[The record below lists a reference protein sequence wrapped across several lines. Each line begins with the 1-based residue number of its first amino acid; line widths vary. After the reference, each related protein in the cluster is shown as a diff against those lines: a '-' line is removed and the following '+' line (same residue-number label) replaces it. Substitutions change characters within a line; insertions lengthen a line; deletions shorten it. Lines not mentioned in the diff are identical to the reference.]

1 VGRDLVVGEALE
13 GGGTANEAS
22 IAELAHTDFTVR
34 LHFGTAED
42 MNISPMTKRIVA
54 GAFPLLWMCLHF
66 GILQAQAPAGAPA
79 AKADYSQEPYIIEKM
94 ATKVSFAND
103 GTGTTQQ
110 TASIRVQ
117 SDSGVQRWGLL
128 TFPYRAA
135 EQTIEIEDVRV
146 IKADGRTVATPEDN
160 VQDLDSEITR
170 AAPLYSD
177 QREKHVAVKSLAIG
191 DTVEFQVLW
200 HTTKPLAPGQFW
212 YEYDFARDS
221 IALDQRLEISVP
233 ESRTVVV
240 KGPVAPQNIAE
251 NSGVRTYAW
260 SRANLEDAPSKKI
273 RAQVVDT
280 ALGHLR
286 EPDVIL
292 SSYQNW
298 QEVGRWYWDL
308 QKERVEPSADV
319 RAKAVEL
326 TKDKTDTLA
335 KIQAIYTFVS
345 EKYRYIGIDFGI
357 GRYQPHSA
365 DDILSNNFGDCKD
378 KHTLLAA
385 LLQAVGIPAYP
396 ALISFR
402 RNTDPDAPTPAQF
415 DHVITYVPQ
424 GKDALWL
431 DSTAELSPMGF
442 LTMPLRGKQA
452 LVMTGEDAARLITTP
467 EELPL
472 QGTEKFEVNGT
483 LSDDGSLEAKID
495 VTAHNDDSEL
505 VLRTAFRKVGE
516 PQWQVLVQGFSQRVG
531 FAGTV
536 SDVDAGSPEQ
546 TDQPFHFSYSYR
558 RKDFPDWPN
567 HRINMPSFPFV
578 LPSAQ
583 DVDLDSDGRVFLGP
597 KVETDS
603 DATVQL
609 PKGYAADLPPN
620 VDWVRDYAEYHAAY
634 SSGPQSVSVR
644 RSYVVKLREV
654 PAAEQQDYAK
664 FLQQVRNDVGR
675 YVMVR
680 STAGLPPKQIM
691 NLNLNLNLLPAG
703 QTFRDDGANLP
714 DSPMKDASQ
723 LENDAMKAIGQDDM
737 FKAFTSLTA
746 AVKADPRFA
755 RAWLRLATVQTLIHQ
770 SDDAIA
776 SYHKA
781 IEADPTQAISY
792 KSLASYLMSVNRT
805 DDAIAVWQQLLKVD
819 ANNREA
825 LATLGRI
832 YLKKKRY
839 GEAIAPLEAV
849 VKVTPDAIGPVSR
862 LAEAYLLA
870 GDLDK
875 GHAEVAEA
883 RKLRSPEVTLNDI
896 SFGLADENRDLPDA
910 LAYAQEA
917 VRIEEDASGRIR
929 LEEMTSQDL
938 KHPEKLA
945 NFWDTLGWVYFRM
958 GHQAE
963 AEEYLRSAW
972 TASQYGVIGDH
983 LAQVYD
989 HEMKKQEAILMYRL
1003 ALKTLEGRIPVDR
1016 QEEIGMR
1023 LQELAPGQPTGA
1035 VLGSPGG
1042 VSLTEQLTKQRTVRL
1057 PKIVDSTASAE
1068 FFVAI
1073 GAGPKIEEVKF
1084 VDGADELRPAEKFLS
1099 AATYP
1104 LEFPSGSSARIVR
1117 RGLLDCRPSS
1127 GCEFVLL
1134 PIDSVTSV
1142 N

>member
-1 VGRDLVVGEALE
+1 LL
-13 GGGTANEAS
+13 
-22 IAELAHTDFTVR
+22 ILAMILR
-34 LHFGTAED
+34 
-42 MNISPMTKRIVA
+42 
-54 GAFPLLWMCLHF
+54 F
-66 GILQAQAPAGAPA
+66 GILQAQAPAGAST

-103 GTGTTQQ
+103 GTGTTEQMG
-110 TASIRVQ
+110 SIRVQ

-128 TFPYRAA
+128 AFPYRAA
-135 EQTIEIEDVRV
+135 EQTIEIEYVRV
-146 IKADGRTVATPEDN
+146 VKADGRTVVTPEDN

-191 DTVEFQVLW
+191 DTVEFQVLS

-233 ESRTVVV
+233 ASRTVVV
-240 KGPVAPQNIAE
+240 KGPVPPQSMTE

-260 SRANLEDAPSKKI
+260 SRVNLEDAPSKKI

-345 EKYRYIGIDFGI
+345 QKYRYIGIDFGI
-357 GRYQPHSA
+357 GRYQPHAA

-415 DHVITYVPQ
+415 DHVITYVPL

-467 EELPL
+467 EELPS
-472 QGTEKFEVNGT
+472 QGIEKFEVNGT
-483 LSDDGSLEAKID
+483 LSEDGSLEAKID
-495 VTAHNDDSEL
+495 VTAQNDDSEL
-505 VLRTAFRKVGE
+505 ALRTAFRKIGE
-516 PQWQVLVQGFSQRVG
+516 PQWQVLVQGFSERVG

-558 RKDFPDWPN
+558 RKDYPDWPN

-597 KVETDS
+597 KLETDS
-603 DATVQL
+603 DATIQL
-609 PKGYAADLPPN
+609 PNGYAAELPPN
-620 VDWVRDYAEYHAAY
+620 VDWVRDYAEYRAAY
-634 SSGPQSVSVR
+634 SSAPQSVSVR

-664 FLQQVRNDVGR
+664 FLQVVRNDVGR

-680 STAGLPPKQIM
+680 STAGLPPKPIM
-691 NLNLNLNLLPAG
+691 NLLPARD
-703 QTFRDDGANLP
+703 TFRDDSANLP
-714 DSPMKDASQ
+714 DSPNKDASQ
-723 LENDAMKAIGQDDM
+723 FESDAMKAIEQDDT
-737 FKAFTSLTA
+737 FKAFTSLKA

-755 RAWLRLATVQTLIHQ
+755 RAWLRLATVQALTHQ
-770 SDDAIA
+770 PDDSVV

-781 IEADPTQAISY
+781 IEADPTQAVSY
-792 KSLASYLMSVNRT
+792 QALASYLMSVNRS

-819 ANNREA
+819 LNNREA
-825 LATLGRI
+825 LANLGKI

-839 GEAIAPLEAV
+839 GEAIAAFEAA
-849 VKVTPDAIGPVSR
+849 VKVTPEAIGPLSR
-862 LAEAYLLA
+862 LAEGYLLA

-917 VRIEEDASGRIR
+917 VKIEEDASSQIR
-929 LEEMTSQDL
+929 LEELTNKDL
-938 KHPEKLA
+938 KHPAKLA
-945 NFWDTLGWVYFRM
+945 YFWDTLGWVYFRM

-963 AEEYLRSAW
+963 AEEYLRAAW
-972 TASQYGVIGDH
+972 MASQYGVIGDH

-989 HEMKKQEAILMYRL
+989 HEKKKREAILTYRL
-1003 ALKTLEGRIPVDR
+1003 ALKTLEGRIAVDR
-1016 QEEIGMR
+1016 QAEIGMR
-1023 LQELAPGQPTGA
+1023 LQELAPGRPTGA

-1042 VSLTEQLTKQRTVRL
+1042 VPLTEQLTQQRTVKL
-1057 PKIVDSTASAE
+1057 PKIVVDSTSSAE

-1073 GAGPKIEEVKF
+1073 GAGPKVEEVKF
-1084 VDGADELRPAEKFLS
+1084 VDGADELRPAEKILS